1 MVPLLETSFFHLVFI
16 LQETIAGTEGINE
29 ALMTNNLAGL
39 NQISVTNNSSKLIL
53 FLKLK

>member
-1 MVPLLETSFFHLVFI
+1 MVPLLETSFFDLVFI

>member
-1 MVPLLETSFFHLVFI
+1 MVPLLETSFFDLVFI
-16 LQETIAGTEGINE
+16 LQETIAETEGINE
-29 ALMTNNLAGL
+29 PRMTSNLAGL

>member
-1 MVPLLETSFFHLVFI
+1 MVPLLETSFFDLVFI

-39 NQISVTNNSSKLIL
+39 NQISVTNNSRKLIL

>member
-1 MVPLLETSFFHLVFI
+1 MVPLLEISFFDLVFI